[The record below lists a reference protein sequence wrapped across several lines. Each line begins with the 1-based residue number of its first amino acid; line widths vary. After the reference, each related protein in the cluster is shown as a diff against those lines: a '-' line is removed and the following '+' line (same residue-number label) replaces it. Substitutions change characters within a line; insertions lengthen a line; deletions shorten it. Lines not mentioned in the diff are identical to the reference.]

1 MAYTSVLPVHRLD
14 RSSEYVKDRAKT
26 TKSAGSLEEAIDY
39 ALNREKTEQTI
50 FEDAIGCTC
59 ENAYVDMVKTK
70 EHFHKKEGVQGYH
83 LVQSFAEGEVS
94 PELAH
99 LIGQELAEQLLKG
112 QYEVVITTHLNTKH
126 YHNHLVWNSVSMV
139 DGRKYHSNAKS
150 YFTEVRQISDQLC
163 RKYGLSVIQ
172 TNQGKAMHYAQW
184 KAEAEGKPTWRTAI
198 RMDIRDAIGVSF
210 SWSQFVKEMEKR
222 GYTWKLNRKYPSLK
236 TPGMERYI
244 RLRSLGKGYGEA
256 EIREKILRPKIQ
268 QVYGNTQM
276 QFPRRKLTGLQRLY
290 YSYLYQMGV
299 FPKKPKRIPYAVR
312 SDIRRLEKR
321 ISQMEFLQKEEI
333 TTREELAAYRKPL
346 EEQVLSLMKE
356 RRELYRKEPGGMRIQ
371 EINGEL
377 KELRKKI
384 RLSQQIEKQS
394 LEMEERLRQA
404 KEQEEVQEMS
414 GKQRREAEWNR

>member
-1 MAYTSVLPVHRLD
+1 
-14 RSSEYVKDRAKT
+14 
-26 TKSAGSLEEAIDY
+26 
-39 ALNREKTEQTI
+39 
-50 FEDAIGCTC
+50 
-59 ENAYVDMVKTK
+59 MVKTK
-70 EHFHKKEGVQGYH
+70 ERFHKKEGVQGYH

-210 SWSQFVKEMEKR
+210 SWSQFVREMEKR
-222 GYTWKLNRKYPSLK
+222 GYAWKLNRKYPSLK
-236 TPGMERYI
+236 TPGVERYI

-268 QVYGNTQM
+268 RVYGNTQM
-276 QFPRRKLTGLQRLY
+276 QSPRRKLTGLQRLY

-356 RRELYRKEPGGMRIQ
+356 RRELYRKKLGGMRIQ

-377 KELRKKI
+377 KELRKRI

-404 KEQEEVQEMS
+404 KEQEEVQEAS
-414 GKQRREAEWNR
+414 RKQRREAERNR

>member
-14 RSSEYVKDRAKT
+14 RSIEYVKDRAKT

-70 EHFHKKEGVQGYH
+70 ERFHKKEGVQGYH

-236 TPGMERYI
+236 TPGMDRYV

-256 EIREKILRPKIQ
+256 EIREKIL
-268 QVYGNTQM
+268 
-276 QFPRRKLTGLQRLY
+276 LQRSNRCMETRRCSFQDGNLPDFRDFTIPIY
-290 YSYLYQMGV
+290 IRWGYFRRNQSG
-299 FPKKPKRIPYAVR
+299 FPMQCVPIFGGWRNESARWNFYKRKR
-312 SDIRRLEKR
+312 SPPGKSWQHTGNPWKNRY
-321 ISQMEFLQKEEI
+321 FL
-333 TTREELAAYRKPL
+333 
-346 EEQVLSLMKE
+346 
-356 RRELYRKEPGGMRIQ
+356 
-371 EINGEL
+371 
-377 KELRKKI
+377 
-384 RLSQQIEKQS
+384 
-394 LEMEERLRQA
+394 
-404 KEQEEVQEMS
+404 
-414 GKQRREAEWNR
+414 